1 MLKLR
6 IFLISSWLGAAVFF
20 SAVVAPAVFGA
31 LHAFNLANANEIAGT
46 IVTRSLSVVNVS
58 GFLVALI
65 SFCTI
70 LITERK
76 RRGLSYS
83 LVGVA
88 LVVMILATSIGNWVI
103 AARMRALRT
112 SMVVIDQVPFDDPRR
127 IAFNNLHRYSVIS
140 LSIAMCAAILAI
152 LLIKTRSVR

>member
-1 MLKLR
+1 MIKLR

-58 GFLVALI
+58 GFLVAII

-70 LITERK
+70 LIAERK
-76 RRGLSYS
+76 QAYS

-88 LVVMILATSIGNWVI
+88 LVVMVLATSIGNWVI
-103 AARMRALRT
+103 AARMHALRT

-127 IAFNNLHRYSVIS
+127 IAFNNLHHYSVIS
-140 LSIAMCAAILAI
+140 LAIAMCAAVLAI
-152 LLIKTRSVR
+152 FLLRTRPS